1 MCCNDSIK
9 LEGMTEMIGKEIK
22 VSLDEAS
29 REMSFYRMEGGRWCL
44 IDDSD
49 DDLRP
54 YIREKAASDA

>member
-1 MCCNDSIK
+1 
-9 LEGMTEMIGKEIK
+9 MIGKEIK

>member
-1 MCCNDSIK
+1 MKITS
-9 LEGMTEMIGKEIK
+9 KEIK
-22 VSLDEAS
+22 VSLDKAS

-54 YIREKAASDA
+54 YIQEEVSSDV